1 MHGHGCPYV
10 QTGISKSTNAGVHQF
25 CAIDCVRV
33 SSGTDSRQNALSKLL
48 GGYVMLQF
56 CWLVW
61 IAQCMCFFVMYAV
74 VDAELFG
81 VVFSL
86 KAQNRLR
93 DAKIACL
100 LAYCT

>member
-1 MHGHGCPYV
+1 
-10 QTGISKSTNAGVHQF
+10 
-25 CAIDCVRV
+25 
-33 SSGTDSRQNALSKLL
+33 
-48 GGYVMLQF
+48 
-56 CWLVW
+56 
-61 IAQCMCFFVMYAV
+61 MYAV

-86 KAQNRLR
+86 KAQNRLH